1 MSLCKHERLR
11 GRGGK
16 FLIVDVGWV
25 RVKGGKEVGGKER
38 VVETGLGGEG
48 FVFIQWR
55 RKGGSVEVCDGVLS
69 FMQCIG
75 VLLFLFGG
83 GGLFV
88 FLMGL
93 VLTNF
98 AVEGNGSRKGL

>member
-1 MSLCKHERLR
+1 MSLYKHERLR

-16 FLIVDVGWV
+16 YVVVNVGKG
-25 RVKGGKEVGGKER
+25 RVGKEG
-38 VVETGLGGEG
+38 VVEIGLGGEG
-48 FVFIQWR
+48 VVFIQWR
-55 RKGGSVEVCDGVLS
+55 REGGSVEVCDGVLS

-83 GGLFV
+83 GLFV

-93 VLTNF
+93 VLTNL
-98 AVEGNGSRKGL
+98 AVEGNVSRKGL